1 MRYQIQEM
9 ARVERIREPDKLEHE
24 IETYGD
30 LVPARDE
37 LSATLFIEIPEL
49 TQVKPELD
57 SLVGIDESVFIAIGE
72 GEEEEQVRGPF
83 DERQLEEDRI
93 SAVHYVRFP
102 FTAAQRE
109 RFVSAESLRV
119 RIDHANYRAEAK
131 IGAATRT
138 SLLRDLRGETP
149 LLLDPA
155 AAPTAE
161 AREILLETGGVR
173 AYRLNRPIAAEH
185 VIVEPL
191 ESSTSLLDVAP
202 ELLAELMA
210 RGAALRPGGDGA
222 CRKLPGDDARG
233 PGRQRDGRTPAM
245 ARRGRPE
252 LARPRRAEAGCAYS
266 PDHSRALQHGRRS
279 TASLRPQRSVIIV
292 RRPAVGIQRQRSCLR
307 CRSR

>member
-1 MRYQIQEM
+1 VTVGDKVTMLFEDRETVRYQIQEM

-30 LVPARDE
+30 LVPASDE

-72 GEEEEQVRGPF
+72 GEEEERVRGLF

-109 RFVSAESLRV
+109 HFVSAASLRV

-131 IGAATRT
+131 IGAATRA

-149 LLLDPA
+149 LLLDLA
-155 AAPTAE
+155 AAPTEE
-161 AREILLETGGVR
+161 APEILLETGGVR
-173 AYRLNRPIAAEH
+173 AYRLNRRIAAEH
-185 VIVEPL
+185 LIVEPL
-191 ESSTSLLDVAP
+191 ETSTSLLDVAP
-202 ELLAELMA
+202 DLLAELMA
-210 RGAALRPGGDGA
+210 VVQRFAREVTARAGSCRVTTRVVPEGSETGARLQWHVVGD
-222 CRKLPGDDARG
+222 
-233 PGRQRDGRTPAM
+233 QR
-245 ARRGRPE
+245 
-252 LARPRRAEAGCAYS
+252 
-266 PDHSRALQHGRRS
+266 
-279 TASLRPQRSVIIV
+279 
-292 RRPAVGIQRQRSCLR
+292 
-307 CRSR
+307 